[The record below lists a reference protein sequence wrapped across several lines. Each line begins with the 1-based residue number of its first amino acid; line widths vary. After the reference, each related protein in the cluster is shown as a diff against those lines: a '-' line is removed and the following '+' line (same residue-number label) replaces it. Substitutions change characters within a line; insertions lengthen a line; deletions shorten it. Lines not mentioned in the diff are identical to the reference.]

1 MRHSYWGKTEISF
14 VESGRPNHIYF
25 SFYLLDW
32 LDLSAYGFPES
43 VALSELP
50 GSKFRGRHRDLP
62 TDITTIL
69 RKDITDIICLLTE
82 PEFRKFRVPNLL
94 EKYESSG
101 ELTLN
106 TRQECILGKDYN
118 TPTLNRGVDKF
129 VGIKLVSFTFRS
141 SRLSFS
147 HRGWNG
153 PT

>member
-1 MRHSYWGKTEISF
+1 M
-14 VESGRPNHIYF
+14 
-25 SFYLLDW
+25 
-32 LDLSAYGFPES
+32 SAYGFPES

-106 TRQECILGKDYN
+106 TRQNHKLGK
-118 TPTLNRGVDKF
+118 K
-129 VGIKLVSFTFRS
+129 
-141 SRLSFS
+141 
-147 HRGWNG
+147 
-153 PT
+153 